1 MTPYSTIFRVFLGKI
16 TDPAYTTLDIEV
28 SEDDMMILLDDAIL
42 NFDYPKVDLKAKD
55 DVTQQFTND
64 LNFDEIQLVGHLMAH
79 AWLRRQLR
87 DVELLRQTMSPLEF
101 QKYSQANHINSLIK
115 LEEQDWAYIERLK
128 KRYSRRENN
137 ASLLYKLGGEE

>member
-16 TDPAYTTLDIEV
+16 TDPAYATLDIEV
-28 SEDDMMILLDDAIL
+28 SEDDMMIFLDDAIL
-42 NFDYPKVDLKAKD
+42 NFDYPKVDLKTKD

-79 AWLRRQLR
+79 TWLRRQLR